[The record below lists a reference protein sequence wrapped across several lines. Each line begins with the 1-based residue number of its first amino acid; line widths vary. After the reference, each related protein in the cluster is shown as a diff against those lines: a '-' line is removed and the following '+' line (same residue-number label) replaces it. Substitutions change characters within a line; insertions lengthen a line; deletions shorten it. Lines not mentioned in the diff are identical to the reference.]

1 MGGFLDK
8 PNTAKHNDEGAGN
21 KLLFGVSSMQG
32 WRCEMEDAYYA
43 RAGLGNALD
52 DWSFFAVFDGHA
64 GCKVSEHCAKHL
76 LDSIVSTDEFIGG
89 DHVKGIRTGFL
100 RIDEVMRDLPEFTM
114 EEEKCGGTTA
124 VCAFVSSTQVYI
136 ANCGDSR
143 AVLCRQGVPVFAT
156 QDHKPILPEEKERIH
171 NAGGSVMIKR
181 VNGTLAVSRA
191 LGDYDFKNVKE
202 KGQCEQL
209 VSPEPEIFCQSR
221 QDTDEFLV
229 LACDG
234 IWDVMTNE
242 DVCSFIHSRMRVT
255 SDLVNIA
262 NQVVDTCL
270 HKGSRDNMSI
280 IIIAFPGAPKPTM
293 EAIEAENRLEKQIE
307 KITRDEI
314 ESSKVTDYVDL
325 LKCLQNR
332 DDIEGLPPGG
342 GLQSKYH
349 VIERTFKQ
357 EFPDRPCEKE
367 PISYFIPW

>member
-8 PNTAKHNDEGAGN
+8 PKTVKHNDHGEGN

-43 RAGLGNALD
+43 RTGLGECLE

-64 GCKVSEHCAKHL
+64 GCTVSEHCAEHL
-76 LDSIVSTDEFIGG
+76 LEYIIKTDEFQNG

-100 RIDEVMRDLPEFTM
+100 RIDEVMRKLPEIVANA
-114 EEEKCGGTTA
+114 EKCGGTTA
-124 VCAFVSSTQVYI
+124 VCAFVSPTQVYI

-143 AVLCRQGVPVFAT
+143 AVLCRNGVPVFAT

-171 NAGGSVMIKR
+171 RAGGSVMIKR

-191 LGDYDFKNVKE
+191 LGDFDYKNVKE

-209 VSPEPEIFCQSR
+209 VSPEPEIFCQIR
-221 QDTDEFLV
+221 EDADEFLV

-242 DVCSFIHSRMRVT
+242 DVCSFIHSRLKIT
-255 SDLVNIA
+255 HDLVNIS
-262 NQVVDTCL
+262 NQVIDTCL

-280 IIIAFPGAPKPTM
+280 IIIAFPGAPKTT
-293 EAIEAENRLEKQIE
+293 AEDIAAEKRLEKQIE
-307 KITRDEI
+307 KITRE
-314 ESSKVTDYVDL
+314 ELSSEENREFVDL
-325 LKCLQNR
+325 LQNLQSR
-332 DDIEGLPPGG
+332 KIEGLPPGG
-342 GLQSKYH
+342 GLHSKYPI
-349 VIERTFKQ
+349 IERIFK
-357 EFPDRPCEKE
+357 EFYPEEKCE
-367 PISYFIPW
+367 STWH

>member
-357 EFPDRPCEKE
+357 EFPDRPCEVRNLF
-367 PISYFIPW
+367 YNL

>member
-8 PNTAKHNDEGAGN
+8 PKTTKHNDEGEGN

-43 RAGLGNALD
+43 KARLFNPLD
-52 DWSFFAVFDGHA
+52 EWSFFAVFDGHA
-64 GCKVSEHCAKHL
+64 GCKVSKHCAVHL
-76 LDSIVSTDEFIGG
+76 LESITTTEEFKSG

-100 RIDEVMRDLPEFTM
+100 RIDEVMRNLPEFTQ

-124 VCAFVSSTQVYI
+124 VCAFISSTQIYI

-156 QDHKPILPEEKERIH
+156 QDHKPILPEEKERIN
-171 NAGGSVMIKR
+171 NAGGSVIIKR

-234 IWDVMTNE
+234 IWDVMSNE
-242 DVCSFIHSRMRVT
+242 DVCSFIYSRLKVT
-255 SDLVNIA
+255 TDLVNIA

-270 HKGSRDNMSI
+270 NKVRMRIPCGVRPSHTSLMLSVSPARLLINRVAVI
-280 IIIAFPGAPKPTM
+280 I
-293 EAIEAENRLEKQIE
+293 
-307 KITRDEI
+307 
-314 ESSKVTDYVDL
+314 
-325 LKCLQNR
+325 
-332 DDIEGLPPGG
+332 
-342 GLQSKYH
+342 
-349 VIERTFKQ
+349 
-357 EFPDRPCEKE
+357 
-367 PISYFIPW
+367 

>member
-8 PNTAKHNDEGAGN
+8 PKTAKHNDEGEGN
-21 KLLFGVSSMQG
+21 KLLYGVSSMQG

-43 RAGLGNALD
+43 CARLGNALD
-52 DWSFFAVFDGHA
+52 KWSFFAVFDGHA
-64 GCKVSEHCAKHL
+64 GHKVSEHCANHL
-76 LDSIVSTDEFIGG
+76 LDSIISTEEFKNG
-89 DHVKGIRTGFL
+89 DYVKGIRTGFL
-100 RIDEVMRDLPEFTM
+100 RIDEVMRELPEFTQD
-114 EEEKCGGTTA
+114 EQKCGGTTA
-124 VCAFVSSTQVYI
+124 VSAFISSTQVYI

-171 NAGGSVMIKR
+171 NAGGSVMIQR

-234 IWDVMTNE
+234 IWDVMSNE
-242 DVCSFIHSRMRVT
+242 DVCSFIYSRLKVT
-255 SDLVNIA
+255 SNLVNIA

-280 IIIAFPGAPKPTM
+280 IIIAFPGAPKPTE
-293 EAIEAENRLEKQIE
+293 EAKEAERRLEKHIE
-307 KITRDEI
+307 KITREEI
-314 ESSKVTDYVDL
+314 ESNDVTDYVEL
-325 LKCLQNR
+325 LKCLENR

-342 GLQSKYH
+342 GLHSKYH
-349 VIERTFKQ
+349 IIERIFT
-357 EFPDRPCEKE
+357 ELFPDDPCEVRN
-367 PISYFIPW
+367 IFYNI